1 MTPLR
6 RFISS
11 SSRDQIVKGDVTIKK
26 ISKHKYIITF
36 RKIGKFLLYQVWD
49 KNNIN
54 SINSKRIV
62 EYVSA
67 KKWVNLFIQQN
78 ENLKL
83 NNKSIF
89 TPTTIMEFGNHKYAF
104 IINSA
109 CINSSGNVV
118 FNVSTKKIQLQ
129 NNSSQKLIQLPIGD
143 FNNIRFDIDDWVFD
157 LMYDTMIAPLY
168 IVIIFPPT
176 NEDYVFIDIPVS
188 MFSGDND
195 NSILSRVKY
204 IEFDSNSARFYI
216 NVDSSAKDDKIT
228 QFQCNPDIYNNSDYI
243 NIVNRIKE
251 GVVSDEDNNS
261 YYYFLSTFN
270 FFDDNDNI
278 LYTHTHIPR

>member
-143 FNNIRFDIDDWVFD
+143 FNNIRFDIDDWAFD
-157 LMYDTMIAPLY
+157 LMYDDIIAPFF

-176 NEDYVFIDIPVS
+176 NDDWVFIDIPVS
-188 MFSGDND
+188 MFSGDN
-195 NSILSRVKY
+195 SILSRVKA
-204 IEFDSNSARFYI
+204 INFDFNSARFSI
-216 NVDSSAKDDKIT
+216 NVDYSDKDAKII
-228 QFQCNPDIYNNSDYI
+228 QFQCNPDYNNSVYI
-243 NIVNRIKE
+243 NMVNSIKQ
-251 GVVSDEDNNS
+251 GVVSDKDNNS
-261 YYYFLSTFN
+261 YYYFSSKFS
-270 FFDDNDNI
+270 FFDDNNNI
-278 LYTHTHIPR
+278 LYTHIPIS